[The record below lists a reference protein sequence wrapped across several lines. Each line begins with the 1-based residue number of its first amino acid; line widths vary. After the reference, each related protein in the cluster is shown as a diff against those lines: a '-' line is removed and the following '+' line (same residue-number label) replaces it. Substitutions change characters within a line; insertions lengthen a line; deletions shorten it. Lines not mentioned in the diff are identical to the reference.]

1 MSKNIPIIGL
11 EIHTQLKTV
20 SKMFCRCQADYFG
33 AEPNTHTCPV
43 CLGLPGAL
51 PVANQKAIEQTI
63 RVGLALNCSI
73 PEESK
78 FDRKNYFYPDLVKGY
93 QISQYD
99 QPFCVKGYLEV
110 DPSPSAELAK
120 GGLASPLGIVARER
134 HALAGGQNP
143 LISARV
149 RIGITRAHLEEDTA
163 KSLHETDPKTGESY
177 TLIDCNKSGIPLLE
191 IVSDPDMHTIEE
203 ASAYARKVR
212 QIVRYIGASDADMDK
227 GQLRFDINVSISPDG
242 DFSKYTPI
250 VEVKN
255 LNSFIALEKALAYEI
270 DRQITQ
276 YEATGELYTA
286 GSKETRG
293 WDDVKGV
300 TVHQRSKEEANDYR
314 YFPEPD
320 LPPVHVDPAWVAK
333 LHSELPELPEA
344 KKDRFVEQYGLK
356 DKDAVILVDEQA
368 NADWFES
375 AVGDKGKEFAQE
387 VVKWLNGDIT
397 FVLRELEIELTAS
410 KLKPEY
416 VSELVELIRSGAI
429 SGKIAKDI
437 LPEVVRDG
445 VSPVKLVEDKG
456 LKLVSDTG
464 ILDKAVQ
471 EVILENAAVVE
482 QIRSG
487 KEGAIM
493 FLVGQVMKKTRGQAN
508 PPVVQ
513 ELLRQAILSS

>member
-11 EIHTQLKTV
+11 EIHTQLKTA
-20 SKMFCRCQADYFG
+20 SKMFCRCTSNYFG

-51 PVANQKAIEQTI
+51 PVANQKAIEQTL

-99 QPFCVKGYLEV
+99 QPFTKAGYLEV
-110 DPSPSAELAK
+110 DTSAGRK
-120 GGLASPLGIVARER
+120 
-134 HALAGGQNP
+134 
-143 LISARV
+143 

-163 KSLHETDPKTGESY
+163 KSLHETDPATGESY
-177 TLIDCNKSGIPLLE
+177 TLIDCNKSGVALLE

-227 GQLRFDINVSISPDG
+227 GQLRFDINISISPEG

-270 DRQITQ
+270 DRQIQ
-276 YEATGELYTA
+276 LYETTGELYSV

-293 WDDVKGV
+293 WNDIKGV

-320 LPPVHVDPAWVAK
+320 LPPVHVDREWVAR
-333 LHSELPELPEA
+333 LQAELPELPEA
-344 KKDRFVEQYGLK
+344 KQRRFVEQYGLK
-356 DKDAVILVDEQA
+356 DNDAVILVEESV
-368 NADWFES
+368 NADWFEQ
-375 AVGDKGKEFAQE
+375 AVGTKGKEFAQE
-387 VVKWLNGDIT
+387 VSKWLNGDVT
-397 FVLRELEIELTAS
+397 FILKDLGLELTAS
-410 KLKPEY
+410 RLTAGHIG
-416 VSELVELIRSGAI
+416 ELVELIRNGAI

-437 LPEVVRDG
+437 LLEVVKDG
-445 VSPVKLVEDKG
+445 ASPAELVEKKG

-464 ILDKAVQ
+464 VLDKAVQ
-471 EVILENAAVVE
+471 EVIAENAVVVE
-482 QIRSG
+482 QIRGG
-487 KEGAIM
+487 KEGALM

-513 ELLRQAILSS
+513 ELLRKAILS